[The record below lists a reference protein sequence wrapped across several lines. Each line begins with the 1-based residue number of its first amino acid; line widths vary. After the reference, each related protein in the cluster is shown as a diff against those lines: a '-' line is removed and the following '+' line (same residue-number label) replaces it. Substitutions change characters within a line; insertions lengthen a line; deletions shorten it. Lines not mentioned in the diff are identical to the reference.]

1 LYIPQPLSPPLTEV
15 NAKGDGED
23 TVSSTP
29 YHINVRTMELALV
42 VVSEEPVQ
50 LLPQEAVPKLDKTI
64 PLVDVPEVSTAIAA
78 RATVEDELPEIVM
91 V

>member
-1 LYIPQPLSPPLTEV
+1 LTEV

-23 TVSSTP
+23 TVSPTP

-42 VVSEEPVQ
+42 VVSDEPVQ
-50 LLPQEAVPKLDKTI
+50 LLPQEATPKGDKTI
-64 PLVDVPEVSTAIAA
+64 PLVVVPEVSTAIAE
-78 RATVEDELPEIVM
+78 RHEVEDELVEIEM

>member
-1 LYIPQPLSPPLTEV
+1 MTEV

-23 TVSSTP
+23 SVSPTP

-42 VVSEEPVQ
+42 VVSDEPVQ
-50 LLPQEAVPKLDKTI
+50 LLPQEATPKGDKTI
-64 PLVDVPEVSTAIAA
+64 PLVVVPEVSTAIAE
-78 RATVEDELPEIVM
+78 RPEVEDELVEIEM